1 MQKQEYTLASHK
13 LSLVSGVYVI
23 AQKGLPVAV
32 CDSLKLVLEWLDGA
46 SYADASGI
54 TISLISMT
62 DFEQVDHI
70 THLIAD
76 DLMGD
81 YKTYE
86 DYTECEGYAFPW
98 LEHWF
103 EAMSSEHVRDIRG
116 RRDRERQINAPLQ
129 REVIQSIE
137 VAPYSV
143 AAE

>member
-1 MQKQEYTLASHK
+1 MQNKQEYTLASHK

-46 SYADASGI
+46 SYGDASGI
-54 TISLISMT
+54 TISLCSLV
-62 DFEQVDHI
+62 DFEADHI

-103 EAMSSEHVRDIRG
+103 EAMSSELVQDIKA

-129 REVIQSIE
+129 CEVIQSIE